1 MISNSSPLGSMSTGN
16 AFPHEK
22 LETWRRAKD
31 LAVTIYRNTANYPSD
46 ERFGLVNQLRRAA
59 VSVMSNLAEGSGRT
73 SYRDQAYFSQ
83 LAYGSLLE
91 VDAQLQLSMDLNYLQ
106 RTDYMVLRQETLDLA
121 RKISALRSSQLKR
134 ANPGPAGVEG

>member
-1 MISNSSPLGSMSTGN
+1 MPTGN

-31 LAVTIYRNTANYPSD
+31 LAVSIYRHTANYPRD

-73 SYRDQAYFSQ
+73 SHRDQAHFSQ

-91 VDAQLQLSMDLNYLQ
+91 VDAQLQLSVDLNYLQ
-106 RTDYMVLRQETLDLA
+106 RTDYMLLRQETIDLA